1 MKDTDMKFITVKEL
15 AELLQIGRNTAYELV
30 NNKPDFPVI
39 RLRGRLIIPVAA
51 LETWIS
57 ENTGKQILF

>member
-1 MKDTDMKFITVKEL
+1 MKDTDMKFITVKDL
-15 AELLQIGRNTAYELV
+15 AALLQIGRNMAYELV
-30 NNKPDFPVI
+30 NKPDFPVI